1 MSKQAVLLL
10 AHGTPET
17 VEQIPEYLRNVVSGR
32 LVPQAVVKE
41 IQHRYALIGKSP
53 LTEITNEQARLVEA
67 ELNGMGEAN
76 SVSHPS
82 DKDKDVARVGH
93 PASHPSKAWMGHPR
107 VPVYVGMRNWRPY
120 IPDVVK
126 QMRADGVE
134 EAAVICMAPQNSRTS
149 VGLYRRAV
157 EAEAGGLRID
167 FTAGW
172 AEHPLLADAFAER
185 LRPALAK
192 LTAEVGEP
200 VPVLFTAHSVPTRT
214 VVETAPQSG
223 TGTASHPNDK
233 NKDVVRMGHPEPR
246 LWPGP
251 AAAGDPYAEDA
262 RRTAEL
268 VAARV
273 PEIPR
278 WWFAFQ
284 SQGASGGPWIGP
296 SVEETLDRIAGQGV
310 KALILQPIGFLCDHV
325 EILFDVDILFREYAS
340 KKQIKLERPE
350 SLNASPT
357 LARAVADLAGI
368 GLLRLRDSSAKG

>member
-1 MSKQAVLLL
+1 MTKRAVLLL

-32 LVPQAVVKE
+32 TVPQTVVEE
-41 IQHRYALIGKSP
+41 IQHRYSLIGKSP
-53 LTEITNEQARLVEA
+53 LTEITLAQARLVEG
-67 ELNGMGEAN
+67 ELATAGE
-76 SVSHPS
+76 
-82 DKDKDVARVGH
+82 RI
-93 PASHPSKAWMGHPR
+93 
-107 VPVYVGMRNWRPY
+107 PVYVGMRNWRPY
-120 IPDVVK
+120 IADVVK

-172 AEHPLLADAFAER
+172 ADHPLLADAFAER

-192 LTAEVGEP
+192 LSAEMGEP

-214 VVETAPQSG
+214 VDAAAAGAENAG
-223 TGTASHPNDK
+223 
-233 NKDVVRMGHPEPR
+233 PR

-251 AAAGDPYAEDA
+251 AAIGDPYAEDA

-296 SVEETLDRIAGQGV
+296 SAEETLDRLAAEGV
-310 KALILQPIGFLCDHV
+310 KAVILQPIGFLCDHV
-325 EILFDVDILFREYAS
+325 EILFDVDIYFREHAG
-340 KKQIKLERPE
+340 KKGIRLERPE
-350 SLNASPT
+350 SLNESDT
-357 LARAVADLAGI
+357 LARAVADLAGD
-368 GLLRLRDSSAKG
+368 GLRRLKDVSAGG

>member
-1 MSKQAVLLL
+1 MPKQAVLLL

-32 LVPQAVVKE
+32 PVPQTVVEE
-41 IQHRYALIGKSP
+41 IQHRYSLIGKSP
-53 LTEITNEQARLVEA
+53 LTEITLAQARVVEA
-67 ELNGMGEAN
+67 ELAAAGE
-76 SVSHPS
+76 
-82 DKDKDVARVGH
+82 RI
-93 PASHPSKAWMGHPR
+93 
-107 VPVYVGMRNWRPY
+107 PVYVGMRNWRPY
-120 IPDVVK
+120 IADVVK

-157 EAEAGGLRID
+157 EAEAGSLRID

-172 AEHPLLADAFAER
+172 ADHPLLADAFAER
-185 LRPALAK
+185 LRLALEK
-192 LTAEVGEP
+192 LSAEVGGP
-200 VPVLFTAHSVPTRT
+200 VAVLFTAHSVPTRT
-214 VVETAPQSG
+214 VEAPAAG
-223 TGTASHPNDK
+223 A
-233 NKDVVRMGHPEPR
+233 KDAGPR

-251 AAAGDPYAEDA
+251 AAVGDTYAEDA

-296 SVEETLDRIAGQGV
+296 SVEETLDRIAGEGV

-325 EILFDVDILFREYAS
+325 EILFDVDIHFREYAL
-340 KKQIKLERPE
+340 KKGIRLERPQ
-350 SLNASPT
+350 SLNESAT
-357 LARAVADLAGI
+357 LARAVADLAGQ
-368 GLLRLRDSSAKG
+368 GLRRLKDASAKE